1 MKKLVE
7 KYRKLFDILELL
19 LVCIFFSVIGLILL
33 SCEDKYLTV
42 ERNIID
48 SSNKIPVYFTAT
60 AEQGSI
66 QNHWSPV
73 FKYYIYSLEQGEGRS
88 DAFFHAYVMMGDSV
102 IFSGVQP
109 ITLDNGKTI
118 YGEYRAVDANFSPE
132 LIVNSTPMAYVSV
145 EY

>member
-1 MKKLVE
+1 MKKLIE
-7 KYRKLFDILELL
+7 KYRNFFDLLELL
-19 LVCIFFSVIGLILL
+19 IVFLFFSFIGLTFIR
-33 SCEDKYLTV
+33 CEDKYLTV

-73 FKYYIYSLEQGEGRS
+73 FRYYIYSLEQNEGRS
-88 DAFFHAYVMMGDSV
+88 DAYFHAYVLMGDSV
-102 IFSGVQP
+102 IFSGVQA

-118 YGEYRAVDANFSPE
+118 YGEYKAVDANFNPD
-132 LIVNSTPMAYVSV
+132 LIANSTPMAYVSV